1 MGARGV
7 VWTAVIALAMVLGG
21 VSAASAA
28 QGGDDP
34 SQVAAGQA
42 VYEMSCAGCHAEDG
56 TGVAGRGRPLT
67 GIAAQGDRAVH
78 IESIANGKGGM
89 PAFGDRLEADDIEA
103 VASYVRLTFVAEEAA
118 AEETAAEDTAAEE
131 LAETGVETP
140 VLAITGLTM
149 LAAGGLLIRAS
160 RRD

>member
-1 MGARGV
+1 MSARGV
-7 VWTAVIALAMVLGG
+7 VWTAVIALALVLGG
-21 VSAASAA
+21 VSAASA

-34 SQVAAGQA
+34 GQVAAGQA

-78 IESIANGKGGM
+78 IESITNGKGGM
-89 PAFGDRLEADDIEA
+89 PAFGDRIEADDIEA

-118 AEETAAEDTAAEE
+118 ADDTTAEA
-131 LAETGVETP
+131 LADTGVETP

-149 LAAGGLLIRAS
+149 LAAGGLLVRAS

>member
-1 MGARGV
+1 MSARGV
-7 VWTAVIALAMVLGG
+7 VWTAVIALALVLGG
-21 VSAASAA
+21 VSAASA

-78 IESIANGKGGM
+78 IESITNGKGGM
-89 PAFGDRLEADDIEA
+89 PAFGDRIEADDIEA

-118 AEETAAEDTAAEE
+118 ADDTTAEA
-131 LAETGVETP
+131 LADTGVETP

-149 LAAGGLLIRAS
+149 LAAGGLLVRAS